1 VKINDLELNVKAIGT
16 GTPLIWGHGLMLSM
30 AAEDMIPWGIRWV
43 KLADIAHIV
52 RYDAR
57 GHGLSEASD
66 DPHDYHWS
74 KLAQDMLALADN
86 FGFDSFVASG
96 QSMGCATSIYAAL
109 AAPDKIK
116 ALVLVTP
123 PTAWETRA
131 AQADFY
137 EKEAEIVESRGV
149 EALVKMIAQ
158 APVTATWQTQA
169 YPDMGQTFLTG
180 LRSFS
185 PQALTQVL
193 RGAKLCNLPD
203 RTQLKAITMPTL
215 ILAWTDD
222 PGHPVSSAEE
232 IAGLLPNVQLSVARS
247 ADDVAGWTQQIRYF
261 LKCFN
266 KST

>member
-1 VKINDLELNVKAIGT
+1 MKINDLELNVKAIGT

-30 AAEDMIPWGIRWV
+30 AAEDIIPWGIRWV

-74 KLAQDMLALADN
+74 NLAQDMLALADN

-109 AAPDKIK
+109 AAR
-116 ALVLVTP
+116 
-123 PTAWETRA
+123 ETRA